1 MIVTILGAAGF
12 MGVNL
17 SIALASAGHSV
28 RCFDRTAGSAAPL
41 SGRYGNISFFEGDF
55 FSRDD
60 LAEVLEGCDVCFHLI
75 STSVPVTSN
84 ANPAK
89 DAQENILGTLQM
101 LDLAV
106 AAGVKKIIFPSSGGA
121 IYGKTHISTI
131 SESHPTAPC
140 SAYGIAKL
148 AIENYLRLYYDL
160 YGLDYFALRIANPY
174 GPFQRLESHQGIIGV
189 FLGCALNGK
198 PLSVWGDG
206 SVIRD
211 YIFVEDLIQAFL
223 AAMNATSHEKVLNIG
238 SGAGLSINELIES
251 LGRVTGI
258 PLAVNYCAESKQ
270 EIPYSVL
277 DIRLAQNILG
287 WRPSTGFEEGLHKTW
302 QWVCSRP

>member
-1 MIVTILGAAGF
+1 MIVTVLGAAGF
-12 MGVNL
+12 MGLNL
-17 SIALASAGHSV
+17 SLALAKAGHSV
-28 RCFDRTAGSAAPL
+28 RCFDKTAGSAASL
-41 SGRYGNISFFEGDF
+41 GGRYKNINFFGGDF

-60 LAEVLEGCDVCFHLI
+60 LARVLEGCDVCFHLI

-89 DAQENILGTLQM
+89 DAQENIIGTLQM
-101 LDLAV
+101 LDAAV

-121 IYGKTHISTI
+121 IYGKTHTPMI

-148 AIENYLRLYYDL
+148 AIENYLRLYHDL
-160 YGLDYFALRIANPY
+160 YNLDYFALRIANPY

-189 FLGCALNGK
+189 FLGCALKGR

-206 SVIRD
+206 SVVRD

-223 AAMNATSHEKVLNIG
+223 AALRRTAPEKVLNIG
-238 SGAGLSINELIES
+238 SGAGLSINGLIES
-251 LGRVTGI
+251 LRRVTGI
-258 PLAVNYCAESKQ
+258 PLAVNYCAASKQ

-277 DIRLAQNILG
+277 DISHAQEVLD
-287 WRPSTGFEEGLHKTW
+287 WAPSTSFEEGLHKTW
-302 QWVCSRP
+302 QWVRAHS